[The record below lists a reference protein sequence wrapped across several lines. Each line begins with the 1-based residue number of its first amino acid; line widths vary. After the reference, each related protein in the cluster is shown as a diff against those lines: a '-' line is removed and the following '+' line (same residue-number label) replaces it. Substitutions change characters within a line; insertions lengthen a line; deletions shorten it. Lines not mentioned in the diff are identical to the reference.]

1 MASCPPS
8 SSDPTAA
15 PPLALPLA
23 REELD
28 RGAVARLDPG
38 HLAASWAREGTE
50 VLWLQGGRA
59 PVADGRLVFTAPSGP
74 VPAEAAPRLLARR
87 DAQRPHPRL
96 RLRRV

>member
-50 VLWLQGGRA
+50 VLWLQGG
-59 PVADGRLVFTAPSGP
+59 
-74 VPAEAAPRLLARR
+74 
-87 DAQRPHPRL
+87 
-96 RLRRV
+96 